1 MQYNVRHK
9 VVRTRPKRNA
19 KLRQTFPSL
28 GRKREI
34 LSCSANKE
42 VKHLLLTSR
51 NAMQTV
57 LLLSYTLSCE
67 FNNCVFIVSPV
78 LLNRIIFLLVDYRL
92 DNRSRDKSSS

>member
-9 VVRTRPKRNA
+9 AVRIGPKRNA
-19 KLRQTFPSL
+19 KLRQTFASL

-42 VKHLLLTSR
+42 VKHLLLTSSK
-51 NAMQTV
+51 ALQMV

-67 FNNCVFIVSPV
+67 FNYSVFIVNCSLESYYLP
-78 LLNRIIFLLVDYRL
+78 IC
-92 DNRSRDKSSS
+92 